1 METELRKKG
10 EGNKSREKRKI
21 TEGVRIDESEES
33 ENLRQNRF
41 HTRDQNRTLL
51 YTGLNRRHKLK
62 KFILCLKKHR
72 HRSLT

>member
-41 HTRDQNRTLL
+41 HTRDQNRTLFV
-51 YTGLNRRHKLK
+51 YRVKPKIQT
-62 KFILCLKKHR
+62 
-72 HRSLT
+72 